1 MENMAPFLVQKYV
14 NVTDEPKIEIWIKP
28 TKDLEVS

>member
-1 MENMAPFLVQKYV
+1 VQKYV